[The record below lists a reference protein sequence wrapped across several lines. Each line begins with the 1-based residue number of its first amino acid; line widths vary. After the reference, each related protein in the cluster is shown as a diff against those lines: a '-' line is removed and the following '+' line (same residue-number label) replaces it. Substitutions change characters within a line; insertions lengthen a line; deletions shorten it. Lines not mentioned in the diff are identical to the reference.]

1 MNSVFWTL
9 EAIQDREDIFEYIE
23 ARSLEAAI
31 AVDEM
36 FAQKAAVLA
45 VYPELGKSGRVSAT
59 RELVVHR
66 HYLLVYDC
74 SGDMVRVLRILHVA
88 RDRSKV

>member
-1 MNSVFWTL
+1 MNSVFWTP

-23 ARSLEAAI
+23 ARNPEAAI
-31 AVDEM
+31 TVDEM
-36 FAQKAAVLA
+36 FAQKAAVL
-45 VYPELGKSGRVSAT
+45 VVHPELGKSGRVLST

-66 HYLLVYDC
+66 HYILVYDW

-88 RDRSKV
+88 RDR